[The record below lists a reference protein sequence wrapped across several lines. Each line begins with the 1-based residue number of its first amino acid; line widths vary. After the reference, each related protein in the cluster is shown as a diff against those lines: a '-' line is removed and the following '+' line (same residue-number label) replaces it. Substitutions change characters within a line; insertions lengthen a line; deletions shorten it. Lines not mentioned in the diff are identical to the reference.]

1 MLRINLLGKIKIE
14 YLGEN
19 LEPKLSNKTVAIIYL
34 LIANKGKYLS
44 KDKLMLYLWPES
56 TEDAARYN
64 LRYNIWLL
72 KKVLPTTAAG
82 ESLILSDKDGCILNE
97 HYPLECDL
105 LTIREL
111 DCKHAGIDELLCA
124 KQLFTGNIMEGW
136 YLKNCNEFNESIL
149 FDRMT
154 CESSHMEVLSTLAA
168 RYEALGEYG
177 RALEVLKEQATMEP
191 ENEELALH
199 IMKTYASLGNRTAA
213 ISYYRSFE
221 STLWNSLKI
230 TPANVIGQY
239 YEKLLDGS
247 AAGPA
252 ASAGSA
258 APERGTVC
266 ENLEIHAFCIGGV
279 DYFLLSDILSR
290 TLRQIC
296 PSLLL
301 EMDGSMVEDL
311 GSISRELICA
321 FEKAGGG
328 PCGGGQS
335 VPPVRIILAFSRYME
350 LLTERYQVELQIS
363 NYQEIDAISAKVI
376 EYLESLSLNN
386 LTVRIA

>member
-1 MLRINLLGKIKIE
+1 
-14 YLGEN
+14 
-19 LEPKLSNKTVAIIYL
+19 
-34 LIANKGKYLS
+34 
-44 KDKLMLYLWPES
+44 
-56 TEDAARYN
+56 
-64 LRYNIWLL
+64 
-72 KKVLPTTAAG
+72 
-82 ESLILSDKDGCILNE
+82 
-97 HYPLECDL
+97 
-105 LTIREL
+105 
-111 DCKHAGIDELLCA
+111 
-124 KQLFTGNIMEGW
+124 MEGW
-136 YLKNCNEFNESIL
+136 YLKNCSEFNEFIL

-321 FEKAGGG
+321 FDKAGGG